1 MFGSMYFYDF
11 LKWGKVSLGLV
22 FFILCSEIAMAQS
35 HYRARFEEPWS
46 FSLQAGPS
54 QYFGDLYSL
63 WRYYEGIQPDYN
75 AAFSARYTF
84 GTHLKAR
91 TDFTFYQISGE
102 DTKADPRSG
111 RIPRD
116 LNFRARNWEAAFLVE
131 YYLKPVKVYNI
142 TREFLNPYIFLGI
155 GASTN
160 DPYALY
166 RGDWVALRPLRTE
179 NEAYPGVVM
188 VFPMGLGLKYKTNVY
203 MDIFIEGNYRF
214 TLTDYLDDVS
224 SFNISDFYEDLI
236 ADYVSGDNPN
246 RLRLSVRQNHYLLEN
261 GEPDIE
267 RIERSRGA
275 PRRGSGD
282 PRQNEPGAR
291 YDGYFTLNFGVEIY
305 FAQDIWDN
313 WIFRKRGRGFRW
325 W

>member
-1 MFGSMYFYDF
+1 MYFYKF
-11 LKWGKVSLGLV
+11 LKLGRVAVGLV
-22 FFILCSEIAMAQS
+22 IFIISSELALAQS

-46 FSLQAGPS
+46 FSLQAGAT

-63 WRYYEGIQPDYN
+63 WKYYEGVQPDFN

-84 GTHLKAR
+84 GTNLKAR
-91 TDFTFYQISGE
+91 TDISFYQISGE

-111 RIPRD
+111 RIPRE
-116 LNFRARNWEAAFLVE
+116 LNFRARNWEAAFIVE

-142 TREFLNPYIFLGI
+142 TREFLNPYIFAGV

-160 DPYALY
+160 DPYGYY
-166 RGDWVALRPLRTE
+166 RGEWLALRRLRTE

-188 VFPMGLGLKYKTNVY
+188 VFPMGLGMKYKANVY
-203 MDIFIEGNYRF
+203 MDVFLEGNYRF
-214 TLTDYLDDVS
+214 TLTDHLDDVS
-224 SFNISDFYEDLI
+224 AFNISGFYEDLI
-236 ADYVSGDNPN
+236 ADYVSGDHPD
-246 RLRLSVRQNHYLLEN
+246 RLRMSVRQTRYLLEN

-267 RIERSRGA
+267 RIRRSQGA

-291 YDGYFTLNFGVEIY
+291 YDGYFTFNFGVEIY
-305 FAQDIWDN
+305 FAQDIWDH
-313 WIFRKRGRGFRW
+313 WIFRKRGRGYRW